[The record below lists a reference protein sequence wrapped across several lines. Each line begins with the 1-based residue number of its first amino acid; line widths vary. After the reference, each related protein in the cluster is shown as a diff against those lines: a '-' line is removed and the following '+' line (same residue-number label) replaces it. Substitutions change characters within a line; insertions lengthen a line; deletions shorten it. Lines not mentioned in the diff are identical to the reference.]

1 MFCNIKIINI
11 ILLEIIILIQLIN
24 NSKSTPL
31 IKAPAKISSPHFPI
45 NLKNNLA
52 SDQKFLNNKI
62 VFNNQKN
69 KKKNLQKINSSN
81 YKNFGN
87 NFNNNVPKKKIND
100 ENYKNC
106 KITESDEEYK
116 KYGINGAVDGGKR
129 EFVSKEELIQNRNDL
144 ENKIDLMVEEH
155 LVGKNKRKRVPN
167 MLILPFDELWKNK
180 KIFEN
185 KEMREMIKREWNLK
199 MVAYMI
205 KNDNF
210 NIDERLDEEEIIP
223 DLNEAVK
230 LKIVL
235 DECDRINEFLMALCI
250 VEEQMKYYKEWE
262 NQRSFHDIQQVL
274 NSLFGAENVKI
285 LKDIDKIAE
294 NELDNLHSADDVL
307 LSYLSSSQSEVD
319 EIIERIYEAENVV
332 YKAKE
337 MVKKL
342 NKVYQRLEE
351 EKEEIPKIG
360 KKKDENEKM
369 NKDEAEEMG
378 KEELKEVKKIDDVDN
393 VKKEEP
399 NQERKA

>member
-1 MFCNIKIINI
+1 
-11 ILLEIIILIQLIN
+11 
-24 NSKSTPL
+24 
-31 IKAPAKISSPHFPI
+31 
-45 NLKNNLA
+45 
-52 SDQKFLNNKI
+52 
-62 VFNNQKN
+62 
-69 KKKNLQKINSSN
+69 
-81 YKNFGN
+81 
-87 NFNNNVPKKKIND
+87 
-100 ENYKNC
+100 
-106 KITESDEEYK
+106 
-116 KYGINGAVDGGKR
+116 
-129 EFVSKEELIQNRNDL
+129 
-144 ENKIDLMVEEH
+144 MVEEH

-342 NKVYQRLEE
+342 NKVYQRLKE